1 MQTHC
6 PYCHST
12 QVHRVFVDH
21 SQSYKDNIHSEGAL
35 RAKLGLSRLV
45 LISLSRS
52 RGIKIAPWVIGLG
65 EVLLKSL
72 LQYLLDSQKRS
83 ADSGLCIEFYCEQCK
98 RCFR

>member
-21 SQSYKDNIHSEGAL
+21 SQSYKDHIHSEGAL
-35 RAKLGLSRLV
+35 TVKLGLGRIM
-45 LISLSRS
+45 LIGLSRS
-52 RGIKIAPWVIGLG
+52 KGITIAPWVIGLG

-72 LQYLLDSQKRS
+72 LQYLLDSQRCS